1 MSENF
6 IRRYDVD
13 SVRVLAIFLLIVYH
27 SVIGFQPW
35 GKDVYFIVNK
45 DFLESIWLIMMAI
58 NIWRIPIL
66 FVVSGMGVYFAMRR
80 RTAWQLIGD
89 RAYRIFLPF
98 WFGVFFIAPIH
109 EYLFYLYNEK
119 IYEYTPTFGHL
130 WFLFNIFIYIL
141 FLLPVFIYFKK
152 FPGNFIFKSIRYL
165 ISKPFVIIPVFSL
178 PIVIEVLLLQ
188 PKTFEGYILEP
199 GHGFILGLLCFLSG
213 VIFVSLG
220 KDFWI
225 SVQKAKFL
233 SLVLSISF
241 YLIRILVLLE
251 SEFKEDYSNLFL
263 AIECSTWM
271 LAIFGFAATYFNR
284 PSKALSYLSSA
295 VYPVYIFHMIAQYS
309 FSILIFPIGIPA
321 LIKYLTLVTATI
333 GGSFLLYEIF
343 KRIQWVRILVG
354 ISR

>member
-1 MSENF
+1 M
-6 IRRYDVD
+6 
-13 SVRVLAIFLLIVYH
+13 
-27 SVIGFQPW
+27 
-35 GKDVYFIVNK
+35 
-45 DFLESIWLIMMAI
+45 
-58 NIWRIPIL
+58 
-66 FVVSGMGVYFAMRR
+66 
-80 RTAWQLIGD
+80 
-89 RAYRIFLPF
+89 
-98 WFGVFFIAPIH
+98 
-109 EYLFYLYNEK
+109 
-119 IYEYTPTFGHL
+119 
-130 WFLFNIFIYIL
+130 
-141 FLLPVFIYFKK
+141 
-152 FPGNFIFKSIRYL
+152 
-165 ISKPFVIIPVFSL
+165 IIPVFSL

-213 VIFVSLG
+213 FIFVSLG

-225 SVQKAKFL
+225 SAQKAKFL

-271 LAIFGFAATYFNR
+271 LTIFGFAATYFNR

-309 FSILIFPIGIPA
+309 FSILIFPIAIPA
-321 LIKYLTLVTATI
+321 LIKYLILVTATI